1 MRIVSN
7 KNLNHASRRRRLHGR
22 GDCGPCGGVTGTG
35 APCVP
40 RTDLGT
46 LPSNNDDPVLVTR
59 FSAAFTYLLVA
70 TRLAGWACKTFELR
84 RVENAARA
92 QCQDLGRMLALAGI
106 AAIFC
111 RSLSA
116 CRRPLHCRLES
127 LLRQPET
134 QIDYRPDGLRRRP
147 QLLLF
152 PRAGLGNPY
161 EVTLA
166 RIMHYAAL
174 FCTSGE
180 LTRADVPSGE
190 IGVRQLVMQRVWG

>member
-92 QCQDLGRMLALAGI
+92 QCQDLGRMLAWQELPR
-106 AAIFC
+106 F
-111 RSLSA
+111 SA
-116 CRRPLHCRLES
+116 EMIR
-127 LLRQPET
+127 RQPI
-134 QIDYRPDGLRRRP
+134 QQYNCSLCAG
-147 QLLLF
+147 LF
-152 PRAGLGNPY
+152 P
-161 EVTLA
+161 
-166 RIMHYAAL
+166 
-174 FCTSGE
+174 
-180 LTRADVPSGE
+180 
-190 IGVRQLVMQRVWG
+190 

>member
-1 MRIVSN
+1 MKNRCQANLSWAAKPSAMRIVSN

-92 QCQDLGRMLALAGI
+92 QCQDLGRMLAWQELPR
-106 AAIFC
+106 F
-111 RSLSA
+111 SA
-116 CRRPLHCRLES
+116 EMIR
-127 LLRQPET
+127 RQPIQQYYALHGRLLPQRASVVVTDSEPRRLAPLPR
-134 QIDYRPDGLRRRP
+134 QRPVASAGLRP
-147 QLLLF
+147 TPASFTLN
-152 PRAGLGNPY
+152 RAQ
-161 EVTLA
+161 A
-166 RIMHYAAL
+166 R
-174 FCTSGE
+174 CC
-180 LTRADVPSGE
+180 
-190 IGVRQLVMQRVWG
+190 